1 MAPLRENEKKQIR
14 RYCVYPKV
22 ALVAFV
28 MAFVTCLM
36 LVPLEMIDDLVFHHK
51 GFQDTGLNVILALVA
66 VNLVAFCFWTLR
78 PKFGMRS
85 KQWRALQERLA
96 VSQQETDR
104 SAQVAAAIG
113 AQAAGRLLSDSDSD
127 LAKGLGGVA
136 QVAGAVGTVLTVAD
150 ILSETSANAE
160 AMAGAYGVPVPNVRR
175 WRVALVV
182 LPIVIAIGA
191 YVPQYAQANRELD
204 ARVAS
209 AAERIGVARDAL
221 TSTCARVSVDDPRER
236 YKDYGYHV
244 IGYLRE
250 SEDGVQ
256 ESYVYLDFD
265 DEGTLTDVSYCMEVN
280 VSATL
285 EESLGQAMRD
295 IAELGAA
302 LEGLDVP
309 TSNAGL
315 LAVPR
320 VPDDFREAF
329 LAGSPYES
337 IRVYSDGGPVKTSC
351 SFDTEP
357 EEEFDQYTHPC
368 IRVSLR
374 S

>member
-1 MAPLRENEKKQIR
+1 MAPLSENEKKQIR

-22 ALVAFV
+22 ALVALV

-78 PKFGMRS
+78 PKFGMRG
-85 KQWRALQERLA
+85 KQWRALQARLA

-160 AMAGAYGVPVPNVRR
+160 AMAGAYGVPVPNARR

-191 YVPQYAQANRELD
+191 YAPQYAQASRELD

-209 AAERIGVARDAL
+209 AAERIGAARDAL
-221 TSTCARVSVDDPRER
+221 AGTCARVSADDPRER
-236 YKDYGYHV
+236 YKDSGYHV

-250 SEDGVQ
+250 REDGVQ

-265 DEGTLTDVSYCMEVN
+265 DEGTLTDVSYCTEVDVN
-280 VSATL
+280 ATL
-285 EESLGQAMRD
+285 EESLDQAMRD

-320 VPDDFREAF
+320 VPDDFRETF

-337 IRVYSDGGPVKTSC
+337 IRTYSDDDPVKTSC

-357 EEEFDQYTHPC
+357 EEEFDQYTHPS

-374 S
+374 T

>member
-1 MAPLRENEKKQIR
+1 MAL
-14 RYCVYPKV
+14 
-22 ALVAFV
+22 V

-78 PKFGMRS
+78 PKFGMRD
-85 KQWRALQERLA
+85 KQWRSLQERLV

-104 SAQVAAAIG
+104 SAQVAATIG
-113 AQAAGRLLSDSDSD
+113 AQAAGHLLSDSDSD
-127 LAKGLGGVA
+127 LARGLGGVA
-136 QVAGAVGTVLTVAD
+136 QVAGAVGTVLTAED
-150 ILSETSANAE
+150 ILSETSTNAE

-191 YVPQYAQANRELD
+191 YVPQYAQASRELD

-209 AAERIGVARDAL
+209 AAEWIGVARDAL
-221 TSTCARVSVDDPRER
+221 AGTCARVSADDPRER
-236 YKDYGYHV
+236 YKDYGYRV

-250 SEDGVQ
+250 SEDDVQ

-265 DEGTLTDVSYCMEVN
+265 DEGTLTDVSYCMGVD

-302 LEGLDVP
+302 LDGLDVP

-337 IRVYSDGGPVKTSC
+337 IRVYSDDGPVKTSC

-357 EEEFDQYTHPC
+357 EEEFDQYTHPS